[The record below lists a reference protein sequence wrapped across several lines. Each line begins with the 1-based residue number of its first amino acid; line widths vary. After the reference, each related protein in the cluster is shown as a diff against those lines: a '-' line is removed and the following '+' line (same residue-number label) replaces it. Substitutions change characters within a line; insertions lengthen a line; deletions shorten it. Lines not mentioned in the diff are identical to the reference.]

1 MEDTTIRPSLK
12 GVYFYYALAVLAI
25 IAGIWAYYRYA
36 EDQAPWLMAI
46 PCIGLLVPI
55 VMHAKRRLI
64 SMRIHDLHL
73 TFESGLLSRTRRTVD
88 MAKIQDVTVK
98 QSVGQRLLGIGD
110 LMLESAG
117 EGGSMGMQNLDRPRQ
132 IADAII
138 AGSKQAAL
146 ARAAVNPNALPE
158 NPAPPAPRS

>member
-1 MEDTTIRPSLK
+1 MEDTTIRPSIK
-12 GVYFYYALAVLAI
+12 TVYCYYALAVLVIA
-25 IAGIWAYYRYA
+25 AGIWFYYNYA
-36 EDQAPWLMAI
+36 ESQAPWLMAI

-55 VMHAKRRLI
+55 SMHVKRRQM
-64 SMRIHDLHL
+64 SMRMHDNHL
-73 TFESGLLSRTRRTVD
+73 TFESGFLSRTRRTVD

-98 QSVGQRLLGIGD
+98 QSFGQRLLGVGD

-117 EGGSMGMQNLDRPRQ
+117 EAGAMGMRNLDRPRR

-146 ARAAVNPNALPE
+146 ARGTLNT
-158 NPAPPAPRS
+158 PPVADKQIPGDAKS